1 MRMQKN
7 SGRNG
12 GAEVLGTM
20 SAIHAPM
27 VQDFQFVKFRTESEV
42 ARLTLDRP
50 EHNLLNERMLA
61 EVAAGINSL
70 SERSEVKLIVMDS
83 AGKAF
88 SGGACFNCWTR
99 FTTLFRRCWTRR
111 SRCWW

>member
-12 GAEVLGTM
+12 GTEVLGTM
-20 SAIHAPM
+20 SAIHPPQG
-27 VQDFQFVKFRTESEV
+27 QDFQFVKFPAAGEG

-83 AGKAF
+83 AGEGF
-88 SGGACFNCWTR
+88 CGGGGGGGVRVGGRDW
-99 FTTLFRRCWTRR
+99 
-111 SRCWW
+111 

>member
-1 MRMQKN
+1 MPMQKN

-12 GAEVLGTM
+12 GTEVLGTM
-20 SAIHAPM
+20 SAIHAPQ
-27 VQDFQFVKFRTESEV
+27 VQDFQFVKFRTEGEV

-70 SERSEVKLIVMDS
+70 TERAEIKLIVMDS
-83 AGKAF
+83 TGKAF
-88 SGGACFNCWTR
+88 SGGIE
-99 FTTLFRRCWTRR
+99 
-111 SRCWW
+111 